1 MSPSLKKP
9 SIDCNRKAGWILP
22 LGSAL
27 LHSSH
32 FTEQKSSFLL
42 STPHF
47 RFFEDDEHFIHNHSF
62 ASFEG
67 CGLTERS
74 SRKPWSHGGWDVEE
88 DRPGFKFYTW
98 PLPMW
103 NWIGY
108 STLQSVLKALFI
120 QAQVSFVTVFA
131 LLMDMSFPHA
141 VFSEQPP
148 PNLQISC
155 SSNLG
160 LWKRWQ

>member
-32 FTEQKSSFLL
+32 FTEQKSSFIL

-47 RFFEDDEHFIHNHSF
+47 RFIEDDEHFIRNHSF

-103 NWIGY
+103 DWIGY
-108 STLQSVLKALFI
+108 STLQSFYVLICKIGMMLLPRVVWGIYFFNLKNLFI
-120 QAQVSFVTVFA
+120 G
-131 LLMDMSFPHA
+131 
-141 VFSEQPP
+141 
-148 PNLQISC
+148 I
-155 SSNLG
+155 
-160 LWKRWQ
+160 

>member
-32 FTEQKSSFLL
+32 FTEQKSSFIL

-47 RFFEDDEHFIHNHSF
+47 RFIEDDEYFIRNHSF
-62 ASFEG
+62 ASFKG

-103 NWIGY
+103 DWIGY
-108 STLQSVLKALFI
+108 STLQSFYVLICKIGMMLLPRVVWGIYFFNLKNLFI
-120 QAQVSFVTVFA
+120 G
-131 LLMDMSFPHA
+131 
-141 VFSEQPP
+141 
-148 PNLQISC
+148 I
-155 SSNLG
+155 
-160 LWKRWQ
+160 

>member
-22 LGSAL
+22 LGSGL

-32 FTEQKSSFLL
+32 FTEQKSSFIL

-47 RFFEDDEHFIHNHSF
+47 RFIEDDGHFICNHSF

-98 PLPMW
+98 PLPTW
-103 NWIGY
+103 DWIGY
-108 STLQSVLKALFI
+108 STLQSFYVLICKIGMMLLPRVVWGIYFFNLKNLFI
-120 QAQVSFVTVFA
+120 G
-131 LLMDMSFPHA
+131 
-141 VFSEQPP
+141 
-148 PNLQISC
+148 I
-155 SSNLG
+155 
-160 LWKRWQ
+160 